1 MFLWR
6 KPDARRIAKTLA
18 TAARAPFNH
27 EPGAGTLDAPPRTY
41 FRNHTSVTVG
51 EGEQVWRQAV
61 EALSG
66 WKVTRLGWCEFFSST
81 ATPEAGQVVAAC
93 VSHLGF
99 WSLQP
104 SRILAVEN
112 DLRRYAFSI
121 RTLAGH
127 DEAGEEQFAVDW
139 LPSGEVR
146 FAIRSYSRPANLAGW
161 LALPYA
167 RHLQRRFGREA
178 ARVMQTLVQRQ

>member
-6 KPDARRIAKTLA
+6 KPDARRIATTLA
-18 TAARAPFNH
+18 TAAGARFNY
-27 EPGAGTLDAPPRTY
+27 ESGAGTLDAPPPAY
-41 FRNHTSVTVG
+41 FRNHTAVIVG
-51 EGEQVWRQAV
+51 EGEAVWRQAV
-61 EALSG
+61 AALSR
-66 WKVTRLGWCEFFSST
+66 WQVTRLGWCEFFSST